1 MVIRISLFFKLILSF
16 ILILTGCAQTRQ
28 VAVDYP
34 SEEPAESGSP
44 QSAKTHPFQALP
56 GFDEIDGDDYYLRLV
71 SEFET
76 KAQNALK
83 QDCSSLSPAF
93 KKQNLSSALI
103 FTVRNNRLK
112 FNNEAAGYSYQASEE
127 ACNFKFEAKKINLTP
142 WMRLD
147 SGKETSVDYS
157 VYSSANSNVDVPG
170 LVNKVTAASS
180 LLAFTGMG
188 MGVAVL
194 GQFAG
199 QWLNNSQPAQDNSQ
213 PAQAPAATVP
223 PVAQSS
229 ESHSLPVFVS
239 YSGKSGILRDTVFKV
254 NVAAEGGVNI
264 FGADPKP
271 FGELKIYPELTA
283 SLLLKTKAGGL
294 PDARDLSLNEISYT
308 PVKSSSGE
316 INLQQLIEQSKH
328 PEKPN
333 LKPDWNNYG
342 EVQTNCRKIKLVMKD
357 LGFNKF
363 DRNAYLF
370 YFLASNNDWKNYNIT
385 AQQVQSE
392 DIASKTLKN
401 YRSKNFGQ
409 CLSADDYKAMKAMG
423 LPVNSE
429 SDWAQ
434 MGDSSQKKDQFFAP
448 LQSIE
453 RQLVAVLKS
462 SSKAEMES
470 QLFPLLT
477 TAGKGD
483 GTVLLQNRLGD
494 FGLEKLLLPE
504 PAAPAPTTQPSP
516 GAEPATPSA
525 NAVAVTPI
533 PGEGM
538 SIGAQQLVQ
547 VFSGL
552 KINELSCARIIPE
565 QIGKPAGTIG
575 IILFTTQPESPRIK
589 GGALE
594 FEFANG
600 KINRIAFQS
609 PALRDFEQNVK
620 DHPEI
625 GGCRIEPAFLAKLH

>member
-1 MVIRISLFFKLILSF
+1 MAIRFSLLFKLILPF
-16 ILILTGCAQTRQ
+16 ISILAGCAQTRQ

-34 SEEPAESGSP
+34 SEDTSESGSP
-44 QSAKTHPFQALP
+44 QSAKIHPFQALP

-93 KKQNLSSALI
+93 KKHNLSSALI

-127 ACNFKFEAKKINLTP
+127 SCNFTFEAKKINLTP

-157 VYSSANSNVDVPG
+157 YYSSANSNVDVPG

-180 LLAFTGMG
+180 LLTFTGMG

-199 QWLNNSQPAQDNSQ
+199 QWLNNSQQAQT
-213 PAQAPAATVP
+213 PAATAPSVT
-223 PVAQSS
+223 QSS
-229 ESHSLPVFVS
+229 ESHSLPAFVN
-239 YSGKSGILRDTVFKV
+239 YSGNNGTLRETVFKV

-264 FGADPKP
+264 FGGDPKP

-283 SLLLKTKAGGL
+283 SLLLKTKTGGI

-333 LKPDWNNYG
+333 LKPDWNNF
-342 EVQTNCRKIKLVMKD
+342 EDVQTNCRKIKLVMKD

-363 DRNAYLF
+363 DRNAYLY
-370 YFLASNNDWKNYNIT
+370 YFLANSNDWKNYNIP

-409 CLSADDYKAMKAMG
+409 CLITDDYKAMKAMG

-453 RQLVAVLKS
+453 RQLAAVLKS

-477 TAGKGD
+477 TVGKGD

-494 FGLEKLLLPE
+494 FGLEKFLQPE
-504 PAAPAPTTQPSP
+504 AVAPAPTSSAPA
-516 GAEPATPSA
+516 GADPAKPSA
-525 NAVAVTPI
+525 NTSPVTSI
-533 PGEGM
+533 PGEGLII
-538 SIGAQQLVQ
+538 SVHQLVQ

-575 IILFTTQPESPRIK
+575 IILFTTQPESPRAK

-609 PALRDFEQNVK
+609 PTLRDFEQDVK
-620 DHPEI
+620 DHPEV
-625 GGCRIEPAFLAKLH
+625 GGCRIEQGFLAKLH